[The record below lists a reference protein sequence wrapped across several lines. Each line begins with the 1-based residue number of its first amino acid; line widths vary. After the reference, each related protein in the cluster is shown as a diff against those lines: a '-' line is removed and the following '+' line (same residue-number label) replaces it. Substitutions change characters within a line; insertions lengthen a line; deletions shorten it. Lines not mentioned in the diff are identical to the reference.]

1 MEQIQE
7 SFINGQ
13 YGQFVE
19 QVYEMGACNYVD
31 ELNREI
37 EHEVI
42 SAYNAFY
49 MLKIFIKLS

>member
-1 MEQIQE
+1 MEEIQE

-19 QVYEMGACNYVD
+19 QVNEMGACNYVD